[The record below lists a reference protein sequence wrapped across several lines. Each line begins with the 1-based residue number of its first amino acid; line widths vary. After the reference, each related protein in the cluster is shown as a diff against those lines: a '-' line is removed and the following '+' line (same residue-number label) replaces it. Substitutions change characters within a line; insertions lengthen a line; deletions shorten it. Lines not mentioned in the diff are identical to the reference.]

1 MCREPRFNIL
11 ALEANIP
18 LSLGI
23 PAVCLSVTQG
33 ENEHRLD
40 EYIETGP
47 LPTGI
52 KAVLLAL
59 VALTRKP

>member
-1 MCREPRFNIL
+1 MRATVTVDESL
-11 ALEANIP
+11 LED
-18 LSLGI
+18 L
-23 PAVCLSVTQG
+23 LSVTQG

-52 KAVLLAL
+52 KTVLLAL
-59 VALTRKP
+59 VALTRKA